1 MGTTRGLR
9 MLAVYKDSNVE
20 LLDAYLG
27 DTTNFPDALALLNG
41 NQSLRD
47 ITADQN
53 LGITNQEITDEAD
66 HFQDHWLS
74 GKGPLAGKHVDDV
87 MRSGYKWAIEL
98 ADAGHGGLGDRSKAV
113 PVETFWVTTG
123 PGGNFEIHV
132 CDGKERVT
140 VLVFI
145 PVDREY
151 GSRSGW
157 RSWAVRVGGFGEHEP
172 PEEPRVQRLHAGE
185 QTASVVRVQTSG
197 VT

>member
-1 MGTTRGLR
+1 

-27 DTTNFPDALALLNG
+27 DTGNFPDALRLLNSPD
-41 NQSLRD
+41 SLKN
-47 ITADQN
+47 ITANQN
-53 LGITNQEITDEAD
+53 VGITDRRITGEAQ
-66 HFQDHWLS
+66 HFEDHWLS
-74 GKGPLAGKHVDDV
+74 DKGPLAGKHVDDV
-87 MRSGYKWAIEL
+87 MRAGYKWAIEL
-98 ADAGHGGLGDRSKAV
+98 ADVGHGGLDDERSAAV

-123 PGGNFEIHV
+123 PGGNYEIHV
-132 CDGKERVT
+132 CDGEDRVT

-151 GSRSGW
+151 GSRTGS

-172 PEEPRVQRLHAGE
+172 PQEPRVNLLHAGP

>member
-1 MGTTRGLR
+1 

-20 LLDAYLG
+20 LLDEYLG
-27 DTTNFPDALALLNG
+27 NTGNFPDALRLLN
-41 NQSLRD
+41 SDRTLRD

-53 LGITNQEITDEAD
+53 IGMTNQEITDEAE
-66 HFQDHWLS
+66 HFEDHWLS
-74 GKGPLAGKHVDDV
+74 EKGPLAGKHVDDV

-98 ADAGHGGLGDRSKAV
+98 AGEQRGGVGERRKGGAV
-113 PVETFWVTTG
+113 PIETFWVTTG

-132 CDGKERVT
+132 CDGDQRVT

-151 GSRSGW
+151 GSRAGS

-172 PEEPRVQRLHAGE
+172 PQEPRVQRLHAGPR
-185 QTASVVRVQTSG
+185 TASVVRVQTSG
-197 VT
+197 VPPA